1 MIKIIQRS
9 SIAHFEGA
17 PKDNMENLF
26 QKMGLYDIWTVLF
39 PGTIF
44 LVGGR
49 ALYDF
54 MASLGQ
60 ILSTTDPATSS
71 IIP

>member
-9 SIAHFEGA
+9 SIAHFEEA

-44 LVGGR
+44 LVGGGER
-49 ALYDF
+49 S
-54 MASLGQ
+54 M
-60 ILSTTDPATSS
+60 ILWPLWTKFFLRLRTRWVK
-71 IIP
+71 